1 MMMIIERSISD
12 EHVSDERW
20 TVESERAL
28 ISSATFVLIYTGREK
43 RKKNTGGMTLYSF
56 QVSIK
61 IIPPSF
67 LFFHSVVAKH
77 GGSQS
82 ALGPE
87 SGVIKRGMHQY

>member
-1 MMMIIERSISD
+1 MIIERSISD

-67 LFFHSVVAKH
+67 LFFVAKH

-87 SGVIKRGMHQY
+87 SGVIKRGMHQH